1 MKHLAQVPEL
11 ISGGWDFSPGGRS
24 PWPMCGAGSPS
35 SPSQDEDS
43 QPLHLCASLGP
54 SPLREGGMG
63 ACSLLG
69 VWFLRALSRCLHG
82 PLTAPLAGGGAA
94 PPSRSP
100 AELLL
105 AHTSPGP
112 GSVAPVPA
120 SSFRETLSGTS
131 WHICVARRVS
141 IQPYQMLLKMCGPGE
156 RPRHEEGSSPYLLGP
171 S

>member
-1 MKHLAQVPEL
+1 MALAAHLPL
-11 ISGGWDFSPGGRS
+11 HRTRTP
-24 PWPMCGAGSPS
+24 SPS
-35 SPSQDEDS
+35 TSVPVSVHPHFEKVV
-43 QPLHLCASLGP
+43 
-54 SPLREGGMG
+54 MG
-63 ACSLLG
+63 TCSLLG

-131 WHICVARRVS
+131 RHICVARRVS